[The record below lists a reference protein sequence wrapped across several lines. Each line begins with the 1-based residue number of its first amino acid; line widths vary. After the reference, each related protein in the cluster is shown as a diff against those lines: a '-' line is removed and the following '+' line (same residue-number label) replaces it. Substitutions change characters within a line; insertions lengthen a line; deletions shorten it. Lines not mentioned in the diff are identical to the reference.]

1 MSEKRKI
8 TILYVDD
15 EETNLF
21 LLRVTFESKYKV
33 ITALSGEEGLE
44 KLDDN
49 KGEIIVVISDM
60 SMPSM
65 NGIEFIK
72 KAKEKHKN
80 ISYFILT
87 GYDYND
93 QIDQAL
99 KASVIQK
106 FFTKPFDSA
115 QIEDAIQEAY
125 FNMNNG

>member
-1 MSEKRKI
+1 MSEKKEI

-21 LLRVTFESKYKV
+21 LLRVTFESKYNV

-44 KLDDN
+44 KLDNHKD
-49 KGEIIVVISDM
+49 EIIVVISDM

-65 NGIEFIK
+65 NGIEFIQQ
-72 KAKEKHKN
+72 AKHNHKE

-93 QIDQAL
+93 QIDEAL
-99 KASVIQK
+99 KANIIQK
-106 FFTKPFDSA
+106 FFTKPFDAA

-125 FNMNNG
+125 FNLNNG